1 MPNNNNNSNNNE
13 EEVNLIDK
21 EKQDEAMLGSQDMA
35 LHAKSTEFQVLTNL
49 IKSSFGISVLV
60 LPNAFLQ
67 IGVGLSIL
75 LFFLFGGMYYYGA
88 LTLANLA
95 NKYARKT
102 KSYSEFLHFC
112 FGTAGG
118 RFGVLI
124 IVLV

>member
-67 IGVGLSIL
+67 IGVGLS
-75 LFFLFGGMYYYGA
+75 
-88 LTLANLA
+88 N
-95 NKYARKT
+95 
-102 KSYSEFLHFC
+102 
-112 FGTAGG
+112 
-118 RFGVLI
+118 
-124 IVLV
+124 